1 MRSSIFALLF
11 IFLFNGISHAFTPA
25 EDLKGAN
32 QILLQVKEEVK
43 QGSYQAAKSK
53 YEDFV
58 ETWQRIEE
66 GIKKES
72 KTAYGRIE
80 DAMGMVQFTLSQD
93 PPNQERILNALDEL
107 IKENQAYIDGTYPT
121 EEKNASK
128 VTSAN
133 RLILLL
139 DQALDQLQ
147 EGEIAGATEK
157 ISQFRQMW
165 LDIEGVILT
174 QSRQAYQDAE
184 RDMVLSYAYLTSTPP
199 DPEKAQAVIEN
210 MKNYLA
216 PLVAKEQYT
225 MFDAVSILLRE
236 GLEALLVVVALLAFL
251 EKSGHGD
258 RKGWVWGGVIAGLSI
273 SLILGVLVQ
282 ILFTSGAF
290 GTNNFLIGGWTGLF
304 AAAMLLYMTY
314 WLHSKASIEQW
325 RKYIKTKSE
334 KALATGSLLSLAF
347 LSFLAVFR
355 EGTETVIFF
364 IGMASSISLL
374 QLLGGIG
381 IGALLLLVISFLILK
396 VGMRIPL
403 RPFFLLSSLLV
414 FYLSLKFTGMGIRSL
429 QLAGFLPATSVE
441 AFPTIDFFSIYPT
454 LEGLIP
460 QALLLLIALF
470 MVAWERYRG
479 LVLRNKVGG

>member
-139 DQALDQLQ
+139 DRALDQLQ
-147 EGEIAGATEK
+147 EGEIAEAAEK
-157 ISQFRQMW
+157 ISQFRQM
-165 LDIEGVILT
+165 
-174 QSRQAYQDAE
+174 
-184 RDMVLSYAYLTSTPP
+184 
-199 DPEKAQAVIEN
+199 
-210 MKNYLA
+210 
-216 PLVAKEQYT
+216 
-225 MFDAVSILLRE
+225 
-236 GLEALLVVVALLAFL
+236 
-251 EKSGHGD
+251 
-258 RKGWVWGGVIAGLSI
+258 
-273 SLILGVLVQ
+273 
-282 ILFTSGAF
+282 
-290 GTNNFLIGGWTGLF
+290 
-304 AAAMLLYMTY
+304 
-314 WLHSKASIEQW
+314 
-325 RKYIKTKSE
+325 
-334 KALATGSLLSLAF
+334 
-347 LSFLAVFR
+347 
-355 EGTETVIFF
+355 
-364 IGMASSISLL
+364 
-374 QLLGGIG
+374 
-381 IGALLLLVISFLILK
+381 
-396 VGMRIPL
+396 
-403 RPFFLLSSLLV
+403 
-414 FYLSLKFTGMGIRSL
+414 
-429 QLAGFLPATSVE
+429 
-441 AFPTIDFFSIYPT
+441 
-454 LEGLIP
+454 
-460 QALLLLIALF
+460 
-470 MVAWERYRG
+470 
-479 LVLRNKVGG
+479 

>member
-1 MRSSIFALLF
+1 
-11 IFLFNGISHAFTPA
+11 
-25 EDLKGAN
+25 
-32 QILLQVKEEVK
+32 
-43 QGSYQAAKSK
+43 
-53 YEDFV
+53 
-58 ETWQRIEE
+58 
-66 GIKKES
+66 
-72 KTAYGRIE
+72 
-80 DAMGMVQFTLSQD
+80 
-93 PPNQERILNALDEL
+93 
-107 IKENQAYIDGTYPT
+107 
-121 EEKNASK
+121 
-128 VTSAN
+128 
-133 RLILLL
+133 
-139 DQALDQLQ
+139 
-147 EGEIAGATEK
+147 
-157 ISQFRQMW
+157 
-165 LDIEGVILT
+165 
-174 QSRQAYQDAE
+174 
-184 RDMVLSYAYLTSTPP
+184 MVLSYAYLTSTPP

-381 IGALLLLVISFLILK
+381 IGALLLLVIAFLILK